1 MTKAPD
7 NLEAP
12 SLTPNALLLGNMAL
26 AAGLIR
32 EAATKAA
39 AATDADTIVNL
50 LGQIGEYSDTIR
62 DAASD
67 MAEALGCGADTV
79 EAVREGLARI
89 EAFRA
94 CQGLEGRA

>member
-1 MTKAPD
+1 MNGKAAKSGGSD
-7 NLEAP
+7 L
-12 SLTPNALLLGNMAL
+12 SPNAVLLGNMAL

-39 AATDADTIVNL
+39 AADPDTVGKL
-50 LGQIGEYSDTIR
+50 LEQIGEYSDTIR
-62 DAASD
+62 DTASD
-67 MAEALGCGADTV
+67 MAEALGCGPDTV
-79 EAVREGLARI
+79 EAVRQGLARV